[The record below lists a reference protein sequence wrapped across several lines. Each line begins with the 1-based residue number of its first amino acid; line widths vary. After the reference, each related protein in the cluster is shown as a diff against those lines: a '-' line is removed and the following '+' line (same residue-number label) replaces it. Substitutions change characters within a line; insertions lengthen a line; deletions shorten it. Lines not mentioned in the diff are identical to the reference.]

1 MVKVGALGVG
11 QGEGDGGGSSGG
23 GGGGGGGVRRSC
35 QYFCRASWEERAT
48 SNECE
53 RLNPAV
59 VVTTDKSEG
68 RLDPLAA
75 SPHVPNPLQAA
86 R

>member
-1 MVKVGALGVG
+1 MVKVGALGAG
-11 QGEGDGGGSSGG
+11 PGEGDGGGGSVGG
-23 GGGGGGGVRRSC
+23 GGAGGVRRSC

-48 SNECE
+48 SIECE

-75 SPHVPNPLQAA
+75 LPHVPYPPQAA

>member
-1 MVKVGALGVG
+1 MVKVGALGG
-11 QGEGDGGGSSGG
+11 GARGGWWWWWCRRWGEEELS
-23 GGGGGGGVRRSC
+23 VFLSC
-35 QYFCRASWEERAT
+35 ELGEERAT

-59 VVTTDKSEG
+59 AVTAGKSEG
-68 RLDPLAA
+68 RLDPLIA
-75 SPHVPNPLQAA
+75 SPHVPNPPQAA